1 MLFVLSRLVVSAC
14 KQRFEVRLWVLDDL
28 VLLWTTHRNLS
39 TVPVVVTELTHRSS
53 LYLDH
58 DFVPHWDYFWLFSTS
73 TTVKKKQFVVKR
85 VSSKVVA
92 SFVTVVS
99 LRNQQHSLKRIQNCW
114 HADSG
119 PDMQIRP
126 LKSILSSFLKVR
138 FLVSMYISVEIGEC
152 FEKEIFFGCI
162 FISILFF
169 WGEKVFGTPGVQ
181 KTGF

>member
-58 DFVPHWDYFWLFSTS
+58 DFVPQQDYFWLFSTS

-119 PDMQIRP
+119 PDWQIRP
-126 LKSILSSFLKVR
+126 LKSILSSFLNDR
-138 FLVSMYISVEIGEC
+138 GPRMQQRD
-152 FEKEIFFGCI
+152 
-162 FISILFF
+162 ILAQWEPASSNF
-169 WGEKVFGTPGVQ
+169 TAS
-181 KTGF
+181 

>member
-119 PDMQIRP
+119 PDWQIRP
-126 LKSILSSFLKVR
+126 LRVHFPNFEGESLSFR
-138 FLVSMYISVEIGEC
+138 TFPVENAHI
-152 FEKEIFFGCI
+152 
-162 FISILFF
+162 
-169 WGEKVFGTPGVQ
+169 P
-181 KTGF
+181 